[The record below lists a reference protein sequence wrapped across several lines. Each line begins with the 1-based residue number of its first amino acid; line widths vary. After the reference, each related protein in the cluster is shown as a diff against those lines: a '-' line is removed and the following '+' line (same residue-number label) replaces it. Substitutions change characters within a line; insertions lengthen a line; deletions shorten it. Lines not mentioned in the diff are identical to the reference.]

1 MSSGDAIQVV
11 TFNGFNQSERASI
24 LLELFDRA
32 LVLFVFGGRDTQW
45 IVCGDRELS
54 VPFEAEQRGVVHLDG
69 GSAHPRDTSQIA
81 KPDWTGEGDRCVVQ
95 CPAGGEF
102 FEEGLLFLDDIRRRD
117 ELRVEVTTVKA
128 ETPCA

>member
-11 TFNGFNQSERASI
+11 TFDGFNQSERASI

-69 GSAHPRDTSQIA
+69 SGAHPCDTSQIA

-95 CPAGGEF
+95 CPAGGELF
-102 FEEGLLFLDDIRRRD
+102 KEGLLFLNDIRRRD